1 MRLRRETQLAKS
13 LDQYL
18 PKDSFFREWMQAWP
32 TSESPKSY
40 ILLGAMSMLG
50 AALGRNVFVDQDAH
64 ILYPMLNL
72 LLIGRSGL
80 GKSTAIMMA
89 RKNLLAAIPKVEQP
103 QFINGST
110 PEKLHDD
117 LRANPHAVL
126 FASELAN
133 FFTKQKYMESM
144 IPYVTEL
151 LDYPD
156 TQQRRTKS
164 GGVVEVYEP
173 AVTVIGGS
181 TVEWLQGQLPDS
193 ATSGGFLARFLIC
206 YEEQPGRKIALAKH
220 ELTKQQIA
228 EMLNLR
234 ERVAEKFVTAAQ
246 STQGEITFE
255 DHSVVDTFGE
265 WYANL
270 KPINGHLAPFAARA
284 REFVLRLAMLS
295 AVSCGRKTI
304 NETDINAGIQ
314 LYSYCAERLQQVV
327 VPYSQQGKLI
337 AQVLLAL
344 SEQPLK
350 PEEVFQAMRNSITAQ
365 EVQKLLVGLLMSKD
379 IKQLPD
385 GRYERVRG

>member
-1 MRLRRETQLAKS
+1 M
-13 LDQYL
+13 DC
-18 PKDSFFREWMQAWP
+18 WP

-50 AALGRNVFVDQDAH
+50 AALGRNVFLDMDAH
-64 ILYPMLNL
+64 TLYPMLNL

-80 GKSTAIMMA
+80 GKSTAIMIA
-89 RKNLLAAIPKVEQP
+89 RKNLLSAVPKLEQP

-117 LRANPHAVL
+117 LRANPRAVL

-164 GGVVEVYEP
+164 GGVVEVIEP

-206 YEEQPGRKIALAKH
+206 FEEHPARKIALAKH
-220 ELTKQQIA
+220 ELTKQQFA
-228 EMLNLR
+228 KVMTKR
-234 ERVAEKFVTAAQ
+234 ENVAEKFVTAAN
-246 STQGEITFE
+246 STVGEITIN
-255 DHSVVDTFGE
+255 DYGVVDKFNE
-265 WYANL
+265 WYANH
-270 KPINGHLAPFAARA
+270 KPANGHLAPFSARA

-295 AVSCGRKTI
+295 AISCGRKTI
-304 NETDINAGIQ
+304 SEQDIEAGIAIHE
-314 LYSYCAERLQQVV
+314 YCTAKLQQVV
-327 VPYSQQGKLI
+327 VPYSMQGKLI
-337 AQVLLAL
+337 GQVLTVIGEQAL
-344 SEQPLK
+344 DPQEIY
-350 PEEVFQAMRNSITAQ
+350 QAMRNSISAQ
-365 EVQKLLVGLLMSKD
+365 EVQKLMIGLEMSKD
-379 IKQLPD
+379 IRRLPN
-385 GRYERVRG
+385 GKYERVLG

>member
-1 MRLRRETQLAKS
+1 MR
-13 LDQYL
+13 
-18 PKDSFFREWMQAWP
+18 AWP

-40 ILLGAMSMLG
+40 ILLAAMSMLG

-64 ILYPMLNL
+64 ILYPMTNL

-234 ERVAEKFVTAAQ
+234 ERVAEKFVTASQ

-255 DHSVVDTFGE
+255 DHAVVDIFGE

-295 AVSCGRKTI
+295 AISCGRKTI

-337 AQVLLAL
+337 AQVLMAL
-344 SEQPLK
+344 NEQPLK

-379 IKQLPD
+379 IAQLPD

>member
-1 MRLRRETQLAKS
+1 
-13 LDQYL
+13 
-18 PKDSFFREWMQAWP
+18 
-32 TSESPKSY
+32 
-40 ILLGAMSMLG
+40 MLG
-50 AALGRNVFVDQDAH
+50 AALGRSVWIDQDAH
-64 ILYPMLNL
+64 TLFPMLNL

-89 RKNLLAAIPKVEQP
+89 RKNLLAALPKLEQP

-156 TQQRRTKS
+156 TQQRRTIG
-164 GGVVEVYEP
+164 GGVVEVIEP
-173 AVTVIGGS
+173 AVTIIGGS

-206 YEEQPGRKIALAKH
+206 YEEQPGRKVALAKH
-220 ELTKQQIA
+220 ELTKHQIA
-228 EMLNLR
+228 EMLTLR

-246 STQGEITFE
+246 SFRGEVTFT
-255 DHSVVDTFGE
+255 DYAGVDIFSA

-295 AVSCGRKTI
+295 AISCGRKTI
-304 NETDINAGIQ
+304 GEEDIQAGIA
-314 LYSYCAERLQQVV
+314 LHEYCSRRLMQVV
-327 VPYSQQGKLI
+327 VPYSIQGKLI
-337 AQVLLAL
+337 AQILTTLGD
-344 SEQPLK
+344 QPLRL
-350 PEEVFQAMRNSITAQ
+350 EEIYQAMQNSITAQ
-365 EVQKLLVGLLMSKD
+365 EVQKLLTGLEMSKA
-379 IKQLPD
+379 IRRLPD
-385 GRYERVRG
+385 GKLERVDGRT